1 MGADSIAASG
11 PMTCPLPA
19 PYTALVVPCVSLGLP
34 LRKPAHA
41 KEGALTEAEYDDW
54 ASQERSRVN
63 AYLEGE
69 GISSPSVEWPAFDM
83 APHFAIWA
91 IESKQVPGKV
101 GWWAFSGDCPTDYVS
116 EDGGC
121 HPRNALKLLLNKWT
135 AYVAALKAG
144 VQPEGIRFGA
154 G

>member
-1 MGADSIAASG
+1 
-11 PMTCPLPA
+11 
-19 PYTALVVPCVSLGLP
+19 
-34 LRKPAHA
+34 
-41 KEGALTEAEYDDW
+41 LTEAEYDDW

-69 GISSPSVEWPAFDM
+69 GISSPNVEWPAFDI

-91 IESKQVPGKV
+91 VESKQVPGSV

-116 EDGGC
+116 EDGSC

-135 AYVAALKAG
+135 AYVVALKAG
-144 VQPEGIRFGA
+144 MQPEGIRFGTGA
-154 G
+154 DLEDLGDLLEHRVRLLSEWVREDRLWEDL